1 MSSPF
6 SVELVPE
13 RETLVVAAHGE
24 LDISAVAELRTALD
38 EARAAGFEQVVLD
51 LAGLTFMDSA
61 GVALVLTAATDRP
74 GRPAVAV
81 DPGYGAARRL
91 LALTGVLDRLPA
103 RQARSTSNEIA
114 PT

>member
-24 LDISAVAELRTALD
+24 LDIAAVRDLHAAID
-38 EARAAGFEQVVLD
+38 EARSAGFEQVVLD
-51 LAGLTFMDSA
+51 LTGLSFIDSA
-61 GVALVLTAATDRP
+61 GLAVVLSAATDRP
-74 GRPAVAV
+74 GRTPVV
-81 DPGYGAARRL
+81 VEPGHGAARRL
-91 LALTGVLDRLPA
+91 LALTGVLDLLPL
-103 RQARSTSNEIA
+103 RQARSTSKEIA